1 MLDIPGGNMLLRK
14 MITNKKAEL
23 EGMIKIISWIVF
35 WGILILGAI
44 YAYKVLPRLRK

>member
-1 MLDIPGGNMLLRK
+1 MNL
-14 MITNKKAEL
+14 KKLISAFFIL
-23 EGMIKIISWIVF
+23 ILIVAVVFFALSIISWIVF